1 MSRRLYRQMAQSRAA
16 LNRRSGDTFD
26 YVAYKR
32 QQEVDAAKMPPAILS
47 EPPARIHHPV
57 LKAPQ
62 RKCYRA
68 LRFWKGEA
76 YGEDIGFGTKDQA
89 LAILRRELGWA
100 IVVDPNGKRI
110 AYNWQ
115 PLEVRD
121 ATAHAEV
128 MDRR

>member
-1 MSRRLYRQMAQSRAA
+1 MSRRLYRQMAQARAA

-26 YVAYKR
+26 YVAYKE
-32 QQEVDAAKMPPAILS
+32 QQEAATALS
-47 EPPARIHHPV
+47 PIPTAPPARIHHPV

-115 PLEVRD
+115 PLEARD